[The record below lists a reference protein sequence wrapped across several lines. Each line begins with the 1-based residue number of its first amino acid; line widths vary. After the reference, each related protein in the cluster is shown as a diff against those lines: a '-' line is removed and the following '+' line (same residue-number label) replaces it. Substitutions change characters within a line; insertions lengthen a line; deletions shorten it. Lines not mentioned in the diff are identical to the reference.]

1 MRAINFLSV
10 GVSLFLCTAL
20 VIPGWAQQA
29 PPPARTGADA
39 VSPAGP
45 HADQVPT
52 KDRPVPQ
59 PQELRKEVVKVN
71 YIDAPEAMQI
81 LSSYKSARGRIQM
94 QRNRNTIIIEDTPE
108 FVDKLLSILKEID
121 VRPLDL
127 MFTVDVIMG
136 AKDEPEAGDPVPGS
150 DPLIRELKNLLNYQ
164 HFTRLDS
171 TLVKVQDNGRSS
183 QRLGGLGIGLLLQLY
198 PRHVKDG
205 NKDGF
210 QVELRLLQ
218 TTKRM
223 SRQDDQG
230 KVEYFAVPL
239 EKTLS
244 LLESSLSLKDGE
256 RSVVGVSKLN
266 GGDTALILIIEG
278 RVVR

>member
-1 MRAINFLSV
+1 
-10 GVSLFLCTAL
+10 
-20 VIPGWAQQA
+20 
-29 PPPARTGADA
+29 
-39 VSPAGP
+39 
-45 HADQVPT
+45 
-52 KDRPVPQ
+52 
-59 PQELRKEVVKVN
+59 
-71 YIDAPEAMQI
+71 
-81 LSSYKSARGRIQM
+81 M

-127 MFTVDVIMG
+127 MFMVDVIMG
-136 AKDEPEAGDPVPGS
+136 AKDQPEAGGDPVTGS
-150 DPLIRELKNLLNYQ
+150 DPLIRELKSLLNYQ

-183 QRLGGLGIGLLLQLY
+183 QRLGGLGIGLLLELY

-210 QVELRLLQ
+210 QVEIRLLQ

-223 SRQDDQG
+223 SRQDEQG

-278 RVVR
+278 KVVR

>member
-1 MRAINFLSV
+1 MKAIKFMSRGLLILMCA
-10 GVSLFLCTAL
+10 GWGLR
-20 VIPGWAQQA
+20 GWAQQT
-29 PPPARTGADA
+29 PPPARPAADA
-39 VSPAGP
+39 VSPAAP
-45 HADQVPT
+45 QA
-52 KDRPVPQ
+52 DRPVPQ

-71 YIDAPEAMQI
+71 YIDAQEALGI
-81 LSSYKSARGRIQM
+81 LHSYKSARGRIQM

-127 MFTVDVIMG
+127 MFMVDVIMG
-136 AKDEPEAGDPVPGS
+136 AKDQPEAGGDPVPGS
-150 DPLIRELKNLLNYQ
+150 DPLIRELKSLLNYQ

-183 QRLGGLGIGLLLQLY
+183 QRLGGLGIGLLLELY

-278 RVVR
+278 KVVQ